1 MFSKVRNKENQYILL
16 YRNKFSMA
24 ERIRTNAEI
33 DILNQFLEKGETPLP
48 YEIAENNNT
57 PENII
62 AQTEE
67 VPPVIVELTEDQKLA
82 QAKIESDKIAAE
94 KLIAEKQSEIDTSN
108 EIAKNKI
115 IASNEEKEK
124 VVAPIEFELDD
135 EKILA
140 YLKNKKGKEITSLD
154 ELINPAQPLT
164 EDQKKEATE
173 KREARKFAF
182 GLETGLFSKK
192 QLEEFITDTKNPS
205 ELVFAAY
212 KADQVSKDP
221 NISDEEIMTEFNDRF
236 GLEIEDKE
244 SRQYIT
250 GQNLLNKIASGLIK
264 EKHSKILNLDNDYS
278 AHESNQSKQSE
289 IDNKVQRNT
298 PLYNSDLQKVKS
310 DIKKVSIQLEGN
322 ETFDTELD
330 DAVINEITSEMQSS
344 NYSKRLIEEGWNI
357 DNMKQVAQTSAIIK
371 SLPQILKKYA
381 DAQVLKNQAGVK
393 GIIPNGKQG
402 ARERAEVV
410 LTEDQKKALA
420 YFDEKA
426 SLAN

>member
-1 MFSKVRNKENQYILL
+1 
-16 YRNKFSMA
+16 MA

-57 PENII
+57 PDNIV
-62 AQTEE
+62 AQKEE
-67 VPPVIVELTEDQKLA
+67 VAPVIVELTEEQKIA

-115 IASNEEKEK
+115 ITSNEEKEK

-192 QLEEFITDTKNPS
+192 QLEEFITDTKNPY

-212 KADQVSKDP
+212 KADQVAKDP
-221 NISDEEIMTEFNDRF
+221 NISDEEITTEFNYRF
-236 GLEIEDKE
+236 GLEVEDKE

-402 ARERAEVV
+402 ARERAEVA